1 MSSSYAASIKGL
13 ILLPKTNRILE
24 ESLTD
29 LFALEADA
37 GKRPN
42 VLNVRISDFD
52 GVQFSLQIEN
62 ESDKLHIGIAYPG
75 YKEIQE
81 LADLELKEKYGE
93 LVADKPSNAQDDVS
107 LVLSLDEVRQKDAT
121 EKKKLRDDILLLKE
135 VMMRGALKKYFKAL
149 MSGKPE
155 SKPMMYNIRGDTTVY
170 LIPGDDRVSVCFGID
185 FNEPT
190 DKVIARV
197 FMQELSDSK
206 KIVRSAPPFKWSVDP
221 PYANCKIG
229 PKTNPGILG
238 YATIGILKSHL
249 ATDDKM
255 DDVIHVLI
263 NFRTFLQYH
272 LKCAKSYFHSRMRA
286 KCSALLKILN
296 RAKVSFGSKNKK
308 SKSGK
313 TFTRKK

>member
-1 MSSSYAASIKGL
+1 MSYAASIKGL

-29 LFALEADA
+29 LLALENDS
-37 GKRPN
+37 GKRPS
-42 VLNVRISDFD
+42 VLNVRVSDFD
-52 GVQFSLQIEN
+52 GVQYSLQIEN

-81 LADLELKEKYGE
+81 LADLEMKEKYGE
-93 LVADKPSNAQDDVS
+93 LIADKPSNAVDDVS

-121 EKKKLRDDILLLKE
+121 EKKKLRSDILLLKE
-135 VMMRGALKKYFKAL
+135 VMMRGAFRKYF
-149 MSGKPE
+149 MSLRNGKPE
-155 SKPMMYNIRGDTTVY
+155 TKPMMYNIRGDTVVY
-170 LIPGDDRVSVCFGID
+170 LVPGDDRVSITFGID

-206 KIVRSAPPFKWSVDP
+206 KVVRSAPPFMWSVDP
-221 PYANCKIG
+221 PHSKAKIG

-238 YATIGILKSHL
+238 YATLGILKSHL
-249 ATDDKM
+249 PNDDKM
-255 DDVIHVLI
+255 DEIIHVLI

-296 RAKVSFGSKNKK
+296 RAKVSFGPKTKK
-308 SKSGK
+308 SKGK
-313 TFTRKK
+313 QFSRKK